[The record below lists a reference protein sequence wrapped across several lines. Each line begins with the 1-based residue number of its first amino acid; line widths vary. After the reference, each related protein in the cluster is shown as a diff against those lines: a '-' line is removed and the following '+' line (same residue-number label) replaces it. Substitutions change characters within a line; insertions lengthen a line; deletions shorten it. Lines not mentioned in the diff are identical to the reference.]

1 MANVLFDTDKL
12 RKMVSYVGQTQPILE
27 KVASQNSA
35 IAARVPEVVDTLVR
49 QGLLSPHLKAAKVKE
64 LESNPVGILDLL
76 DKTASLVVSK
86 PLGSGTGESTEKVK
100 SANQVFEDRLM
111 GKG

>member
-12 RKMVSYVGQTQPILE
+12 RKVVQYVGQTQPILE
-27 KVASQNSA
+27 KVAAQETA
-35 IAARVPEVVDTLVR
+35 MAARIPEVVDTLVR
-49 QGLLSPHLKAAKVKE
+49 QGLLSPHLKAAKAKE
-64 LESNPVGILDLL
+64 LSNNPVGILDLL
-76 DKTASLVVSK
+76 EKTAALVVTKS
-86 PLGSGTGESTEKVK
+86 LGSGNGEAVDKVK